1 MLLFVF
7 CTVRPEIGYSVG
19 MLSRVMN
26 YPTEDTVADAKK
38 VVQYLYTYRHMGL
51 RYARGEQAPI
61 QGASDSD
68 WGERASISAYVFLMA
83 AAAVSSLS
91 KKQPTIA
98 TASTEAEIYAASL
111 AGLESTFL
119 RVLYAELMG
128 QEITI
133 DVFVDNSGAVSI
145 ANDYISNSSVRHFSR
160 RHLKIRELVEE
171 SIVAVK
177 KIGTDDN
184 YADLLSK
191 ALGRRRFEKLRKMI
205 LNM

>member
-1 MLLFVF
+1 MRCRGITQMRRRGIRYIRGLAPRL
-7 CTVRPEIGYSVG
+7 YG
-19 MLSRVMN
+19 M
-26 YPTEDTVADAKK
+26 
-38 VVQYLYTYRHMGL
+38 
-51 RYARGEQAPI
+51 
-61 QGASDSD
+61 SDSD
-68 WGERASISAYVFLMA
+68 WTTRRSTSGFAFFLGGAVIAY
-83 AAAVSSLS
+83 LS

-98 TASTEAEIYAASL
+98 MASTEAEIYAASL

-119 RVLYAELMG
+119 QVLYAELMG

-133 DVFVDNSGAVSI
+133 DLFVDNSGAVSI